1 MTKRRRNFYPI
12 MRHVGKE
19 IGARGP
25 RFVHRL
31 LIYSISTVCGIILLF
46 TTVHVRV
53 VSFKQESF
61 LG

>member
-31 LIYSISTVCGIILLF
+31 LSTQSAPCVGLFSLLM
-46 TTVHVRV
+46 TVHVRV